1 MKLVIAARAERE
13 IERKAASWAKHS
25 TVSPELFWDELRR
38 VIRRLE
44 VEPYAGRRW
53 TSPSGR
59 QLYRLLLPATENHL
73 YYSYEPQKQVLMIRC
88 LWGARRGREPKL

>member
-53 TSPSGR
+53 TSPSEQSR
-59 QLYRLLLPATENHL
+59 FQE
-73 YYSYEPQKQVLMIRC
+73 
-88 LWGARRGREPKL
+88 RRERSDGGDHFRNDSRSS